1 MSVTVMFEEAHLSSS
16 SSVQSLIYT
25 VHMCVC
31 LCIRLCV
38 YVSRSPCNCLAMCS
52 TE

>member
-31 LCIRLCV
+31 MYTFMCVCIKESL
-38 YVSRSPCNCLAMCS
+38 
-52 TE
+52 